1 MNFAHH
7 AFVPLTTTLLLLLS
21 LTPSLK
27 ADVDFELAE
36 EVEYKIKQRDGRYTL
51 KSEVKEY
58 YRYLTKKSTELT
70 VFPIYERFYA
80 KVSDLRGRYQG
91 GKVDRDWISYDHADH
106 EDIFIA
112 NTKIWWIEFPT
123 SSVGDEVMYSYEVE
137 YDGAEWF
144 PVQYISNM
152 GNMRKYTMKIE
163 HPEEVKV
170 DFEFFFPREE
180 VPYRVERPSKEKTIL
195 IFENVE
201 EQETLSYF
209 PFNGT
214 NAAVQ
219 VRLTANGKAITPT
232 SPEEFTAWYQK
243 LFEQTPGVSSE
254 HQAKVDALLAEV
266 TTDREKLERIHDY
279 VRLNIRYIAEENDY
293 GAIVPRDPN
302 KVMSRMYGD
311 CKDKAFLIANLARK
325 HGIEVDMTLVSTR
338 PTPTF
343 EGGTYVGQYNHA
355 ICSWDDGGGNRVF
368 FDPTSKYTEFGNL
381 PDSDIESIAF
391 VLNKKNPQM
400 VRIPIPDRSAGIEI
414 DIRGNLEDPKKS
426 LATVTLRNGYNAAA
440 RYAHS
445 ELHGVD
451 RENFLSNMITSHFY
465 KLSIDYFEED
475 TTGHAHVTYSAM
487 ADLSDFLI
495 ASPTKRYIPAMP
507 FSIYDAK
514 ILDRGED
521 PWPVLAGL
529 NDPVT
534 MRLHLDTEGYA
545 VEPSTIT
552 IGNEAHAAIVSSI
565 DVNEDGS
572 AVVIY
577 RLNQASGEYQGD
589 AKTGFLDFC
598 RDYLKSRKEMF
609 VLRKAGEGN

>member
-1 MNFAHH
+1 MRMNHH
-7 AFVPLTTTLLLLLS
+7 TITILALS
-21 LTPSLK
+21 LLFVLILHPSS
-27 ADVDFELAE
+27 AYAEADFEIAE
-36 EVEYKIKQRDGRYTL
+36 EVEFEIDEDDGRYTL
-51 KSEVKEY
+51 NSEVKEY
-58 YRYLTKKSTELT
+58 YRYLTKKSTGLT

-91 GKVDRDWISYDHADH
+91 GKVDRDWISYDHAEH

-123 SSVGDEVMYSYEVE
+123 SEVGDEIMYSYDVE

-152 GNMRKYTMKIE
+152 GNLRKYTMKIE
-163 HPEEVKV
+163 HPEEVEV
-170 DFEFFFPREE
+170 DFRFFFPREE
-180 VPYRVERPSKEKTIL
+180 IPYRIERPDNDKTIL
-195 IFENVE
+195 IFENIK
-201 EQETLSYF
+201 EQETLPYF
-209 PFNGT
+209 PFNGM

-219 VRLTANGKAITPT
+219 VRLTANGTAITPT
-232 SPEEFTAWYQK
+232 SPEEFTAWYQQ
-243 LFEQTPGVSSE
+243 LFDQNPGVSSE
-254 HQAKVDALLAEV
+254 HQSKVDELLADA
-266 TTDREKLERIHDY
+266 TTDREKLEIIHDY

-293 GAIVPRDPN
+293 GAIVPRTPD
-302 KVMSRMYGD
+302 KVMGRMYGD

-338 PTPTF
+338 PTPLF
-343 EGGTYVGQYNHA
+343 DGGTYVNQYNHA
-355 ICSWDDGGGNRVF
+355 ICSWDDGSGNRVF

-381 PDSDIESIAF
+381 PDSDIESMAF
-391 VLNKKNPQM
+391 VLNSSNPQM
-400 VRIPIPDRSAGIEI
+400 VRIPIPARSAGIEI
-414 DIRGNLEDPKKS
+414 DIRGNLEEPKQS
-426 LATVTLRNGYNAAA
+426 MATVTLRNGYNAAA

-451 RENFLSNMITSHFY
+451 RENFLSNMVTSHFY
-465 KLSIDYFEED
+465 KMSIDYFEED
-475 TTGHAHVTYSAM
+475 TTGHAHVTYNAM

-521 PWPVLAGL
+521 PWPVRAGL
-529 NDPVT
+529 NDPIT

-552 IGNEAHAAIVSSI
+552 IGSADHAAIVSSI
-565 DVNEDGS
+565 DISEDGS
-572 AVVIY
+572 AVISY
-577 RLNQASGEYQGD
+577 ELNQASGEYEGD
-589 AKTGFLDFC
+589 SKQGFLDFC
-598 RDYLKSRKEMF
+598 RDYLKSRKDMF
-609 VLRKAGEGN
+609 VLKKK